1 MTILDNLT
9 SDQLIALESMRNKFN
24 NIETDINIMKLNDSC
39 YLRYLK
45 ARNYDVE
52 KASKLL
58 IDTIKWRKDFGID
71 QLHNESN
78 MNCVSKENSSGKMFL
93 RGYDKEGSI
102 LLYMRPRCEN
112 THNHE
117 NNLKHLVYNLEKA
130 CACLEAKGEGI
141 EKWTILIDFQG
152 YSMFNAPPF
161 KTSMETLNILQNHYP
176 ERLKRAFCIRPPF
189 IFNAFWTM
197 ISPFI
202 DPVTKDKIQMVNDPV
217 NTILEKYVDMRK
229 IEKEIG
235 GMDERKFDSKL
246 YLAADFSIDY
256 LTLLDDKK

>member
-1 MTILDNLT
+1 
-9 SDQLIALESMRNKFN
+9 
-24 NIETDINIMKLNDSC
+24 
-39 YLRYLK
+39 
-45 ARNYDVE
+45 
-52 KASKLL
+52 
-58 IDTIKWRKDFGID
+58 
-71 QLHNESN
+71 
-78 MNCVSKENSSGKMFL
+78 
-93 RGYDKEGSI
+93 
-102 LLYMRPRCEN
+102 
-112 THNHE
+112 
-117 NNLKHLVYNLEKA
+117 
-130 CACLEAKGEGI
+130 
-141 EKWTILIDFQG
+141 
-152 YSMFNAPPF
+152 MFNAPPF